1 MLIKGSKIPLRICV
15 AFIVQLLFFAG
26 EASAQ
31 SDFYQLQISIV
42 EGKELPKKVKYKE
55 EIKDSIGVRREL
67 NQLVL
72 ALQQLTFITASID
85 SVKYD
90 DKNVYAYIFLG
101 EQYKWASLS
110 KGNVDDELLGK
121 IGFREK
127 FYQNKPFSYR
137 EFVRLQKKVI
147 AYSNNNGF
155 PFAQIKLDSIDIE
168 KGEVR
173 GALRYTPGPEIIF
186 DSLVIK
192 GTSKVH
198 PRFLGRYLKIKPGAP
213 FDQSKLDDIPRR
225 LKLLPYLSV
234 KQQSEVVFR
243 RNKAVVYLF
252 INEKKANQFDGIL
265 GILPN
270 EEQEGKI
277 LVTGEV
283 NVGLRNFF
291 GTGKSF
297 LAEWKK
303 IEKNTQTLDIKY
315 IHPELFGSNIDLQAD
330 FNLLKQ
336 DTTFISLDRQ
346 LMLSSDIGK
355 IGIVGFFVSFN
366 TSRLLNT
373 AGFATATVLPE
384 VSDYDYLT
392 YGINY
397 TWQNLDDQFFPKR
410 GAKIFFQTGIG
421 NKTIRKSSVLPE
433 TLYENVDLKTAQLI
447 FFGYIEKHF
456 RLGKKSVFFTK
467 ASAGIVENENL
478 FVNDLFRLGGLKSIR
493 GFNENFFFANR
504 YTALN
509 LEYRFFTSSTSF
521 LFLFTDQG
529 YIWNKLST
537 NKENYIAGLGAGIS
551 FDTRVGVFNLVYSL
565 GMSDEQQLSFNL
577 SKIHFG
583 LVTRF

>member
-1 MLIKGSKIPLRICV
+1 MFS
-15 AFIVQLLFFAG
+15 LFLVG
-26 EASAQ
+26 EINAQ
-31 SDFYQLQISIV
+31 DGFYQLQV
-42 EGKELPKKVKYKE
+42 TVVDGKDLPKQVKYKSVL
-55 EIKDSIGVRREL
+55 KDSISVRKEL
-67 NQLVL
+67 SQLML
-72 ALQQLTFITASID
+72 ALQQITYITASLD
-85 SVKYD
+85 SIEYD
-90 DKNVYAYIFLG
+90 NKQVFAYIFLG
-101 EQYKWASLS
+101 EKYKWASLTR
-110 KGNVDDELLGK
+110 GNVDDELLGK
-121 IGFREK
+121 VGFREK
-127 FYQNKPFSYR
+127 FYEDKPFNYR
-137 EFVRLQKKVI
+137 EFVKLQRRI
-147 AYSNNNGF
+147 ISYSNNNGY
-155 PFAQIKLDSIDIE
+155 PFAQIKLDSIDIRNG
-168 KGEVR
+168 KVR
-173 GALRYTPGPEIIF
+173 GALNYMPGPEIVF

-192 GTSKVH
+192 GTSKVQ
-198 PRFLGRYLKIKPGAP
+198 PRFLGRHLKIKPGTS
-213 FDQSKLDDIPRR
+213 FDQSKLADIPRR
-225 LKLLPYLSV
+225 LKLLPYISV
-234 KQQSEVVFR
+234 KQQPEVVFR

-252 INEKKANQFDGIL
+252 LNEKKANQFDGIL

-303 IEKNTQTLDIKY
+303 IEKNTQTLDISY

-355 IGIVGFFVSFN
+355 IGVVGFYVSFN

-373 AGFATATVLPE
+373 EGFATATVLPE

-392 YGINY
+392 YGVNY

-410 GAKIFFQTGIG
+410 GTKIFVEAGIG
-421 NKTIRKSSVLPE
+421 NKTIRKSAALPE
-433 TLYENVDLKTAQLI
+433 TLYDNVDLKTAQLI
-447 FFGYIEKHF
+447 FSGFAEKHF
-456 RLGKKSVFFTK
+456 RLGKKSVFFSK
-467 ASAGIVENENL
+467 ASVGLVENENL
-478 FVNDLFRLGGLKSIR
+478 FVNDLFRLGGLKSLR

-504 YTALN
+504 YTAVN
-509 LEYRFFTSSTSF
+509 IEYRFFTSSTSY
-521 LFLFTDQG
+521 LFLFTDHG

-537 NKENYIAGLGAGIS
+537 NKENYVAGLGAGIS

-565 GMSDEQQLSFNL
+565 GRSDEQTFSFNL